1 MALYKPEEISKLH
14 SHVMKR
20 PDGGWAMITEWDGAY
35 GPNAIF
41 FGSDEMMTLTPEE
54 TAARD
59 TMVAALSAREREALT
74 KELNKQA
81 DEKIKA
87 MVKARQRFWFIFAAI
102 GWALV
107 ALLYAIQPL
116 G

>member
-1 MALYKPEEISKLH
+1 MSLYKPEEISKLH
-14 SHVMKR
+14 SRVMKR
-20 PDGGWAMITEWDGAY
+20 PDGGWVMITEWDGADD
-35 GPNAIF
+35 PSAIF

-59 TMVAALSAREREALT
+59 AMVAGLSVREREALT
-74 KELNKQA
+74 KELSEQA
-81 DEKIKA
+81 DAQIKA
-87 MVKARQRFWFIFAAI
+87 RTKAAQRGWLIFSAI

-107 ALLYAIQPL
+107 ALLYAIHPL

>member
-1 MALYKPEEISKLH
+1 MSLYKPEEISKLH
-14 SHVMKR
+14 SHIMKR

-35 GPNAIF
+35 DPGAIF

-74 KELNKQA
+74 KELSKQA
-81 DEKIKA
+81 EEQIKA
-87 MVKARQRFWFIFAAI
+87 RTKAAQRGWFIFSAI

-107 ALLYAIQPL
+107 ALLYAIHPL